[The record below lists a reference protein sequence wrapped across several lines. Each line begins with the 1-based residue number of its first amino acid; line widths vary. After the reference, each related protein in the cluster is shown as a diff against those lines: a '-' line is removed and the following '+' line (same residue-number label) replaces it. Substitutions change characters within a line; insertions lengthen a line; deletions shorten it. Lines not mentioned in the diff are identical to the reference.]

1 METPILI
8 SPNVKRFFLCIS
20 ILVLM
25 SGCRREIPLEPL
37 TDVNRPDNPT
47 LILDDTSTT
56 GAYTVQWTAP
66 AGATSY
72 VLQEDQSD
80 DFGNAVVAYSGSNTF
95 LEVSGKASGKTYYY
109 RVIAANQV
117 GESAWSK
124 TKSIAVI

>member
-8 SPNVKRFFLCIS
+8 SARAKRFFLCIS
-20 ILVLM
+20 ILILM

-56 GAYTVQWTAP
+56 GVYTVQWTAP

-72 VLQEDQSD
+72 VLQEDQSN
-80 DFGNAVVAYSGSNTF
+80 DFDNAVVAYSGSNRF

-109 RVIAANQV
+109 RVTAASQA